1 MLGHF
6 VLTGLCLLTDG
17 KHRHF
22 LALIEVWPMPAPP
35 TLAPFPREDPTPK
48 SRIARI
54 AFGLVLLLPSL
65 IPFAAMNCSRTIRRT
80 NNVLIVQSIPS

>member
-17 KHRHF
+17 KHSTFSLLLRSGRCQP
-22 LALIEVWPMPAPP
+22 LP